1 LRSPARRP
9 KFEAMAGTL
18 PEETRDAPRQ
28 PRSSA
33 FLPEHIRVVGRMT
46 RPREQRPVHDTVDN
60 IADWL
65 LESPRQLSD
74 GIASFDEFAWR
85 LLAAGMPLL
94 RLTLHTPTLHPQF
107 LGTTITWWRDTGETV
122 QVMIAHEVGDA
133 IPHEKNP
140 VWRVCYGRETLRRRL
155 DLPDDELDF
164 GVLIELRERGGTDY
178 IAMPIDSAYAA
189 AYMLTFVTDRPLG
202 FREDELA
209 DLTRVGRRLSITAD
223 RHNQYWITHNL
234 LCAYLGANTGPKVL
248 TGQIRRG
255 TGMEL
260 TAVLWS
266 SDLRGFTERSDR
278 LPSERMIAILNALFE
293 AQAAEIRALG
303 GEILKFI
310 GDGLLAMFPIAET
323 DAVAAIA
330 KAAVAAARNAIAA
343 VAGCA
348 RRPEMQG
355 EPPLDIVIALHL
367 GTVHYGNI
375 GAADRLDFTVIGP
388 AVNLVSRIENA
399 AKTLGQPIVV
409 SADLAARL
417 DGVVSLGRHQLRG
430 LAEPQELFAP
440 A

>member
-1 LRSPARRP
+1 
-9 KFEAMAGTL
+9 
-18 PEETRDAPRQ
+18 
-28 PRSSA
+28 
-33 FLPEHIRVVGRMT
+33 MT
-46 RPREQRPVHDTVDN
+46 RPPERRPVHDTIDN

-65 LESPRQLSD
+65 LEWRQISE

-85 LLAAGMPLL
+85 LVAAGMPLL
-94 RLTLHTPTLHPQF
+94 RVTLHTATLHPQF
-107 LGTTITWWRDTGETV
+107 LGTTITWWRDTAETV
-122 QVMIAHEVGDA
+122 QVMIAHEVSDA
-133 IPHEKNP
+133 IPYEKNP
-140 VWRVCYGRETLRRRL
+140 VRRVCYGRETLRRRL

-164 GVLIELRERGGTDY
+164 EVLIELRERGGTDY

-189 AYMLTFVTDRPLG
+189 AYMLTFVTDRPCG

-209 DLTRVGRRLSITAD
+209 DLARVGRRLSIAAD

-255 TGMEL
+255 AGMAL

-278 LPSERMIAILNALFE
+278 LPSERMIALLNALFE
-293 AQAAEIRALG
+293 AQAAEIRAHG

-310 GDGLLAMFPIAET
+310 GDGLLAIFPIAET
-323 DAVAAIA
+323 DALATVATT
-330 KAAVAAARNAIAA
+330 AVAAARKAITA
-343 VAGCA
+343 VARLSDQPA
-348 RRPEMQG
+348 MDG
-355 EPPLDIVIALHL
+355 EPPLDIVIALHV
-367 GTVHYGNI
+367 GTAHYGNI

-399 AKTLGQPIVV
+399 AKMLGQPIVV
-409 SADLAARL
+409 SADLAAAL
-417 DGVVSLGRHQLRG
+417 DGFVSLGRHRLRG
-430 LAEPQELFAP
+430 LATPQELFAP

>member
-1 LRSPARRP
+1 
-9 KFEAMAGTL
+9 MAGTL
-18 PEETRDAPRQ
+18 PETTSDASRQ

-46 RPREQRPVHDTVDN
+46 RPPKRRPVHDTIDN

-65 LESPRQLSD
+65 LEWRQLSE

-85 LLAAGMPLL
+85 LVAAGMPLL
-94 RLTLHTPTLHPQF
+94 RVTLHTATLHPQF
-107 LGTTITWWRDTGETV
+107 LGTTITWWRDTAETV
-122 QVMIAHEVGDA
+122 QVMIAHEVSDT
-133 IPHEKNP
+133 IPYEKNP

-164 GVLIELRERGGTDY
+164 EVLIELRERGGTDY

-189 AYMLTFVTDRPLG
+189 AYMLTFVTDRPCG
-202 FREDELA
+202 FREEELA
-209 DLTRVGRRLSITAD
+209 DLARVGRRLSIAAD

-255 TGMEL
+255 AGMAL

-278 LPSERMIAILNALFE
+278 LPSERMIALLNALFE
-293 AQAAEIRALG
+293 AQAAEIRAHG

-310 GDGLLAMFPIAET
+310 GDGLLAIFPIAET
-323 DAVAAIA
+323 DAVATVATT
-330 KAAVAAARNAIAA
+330 AVAAARKAITA
-343 VAGCA
+343 VARLSDQPA
-348 RRPEMQG
+348 MEG
-355 EPPLDIVIALHL
+355 EPPLDIVIALHV
-367 GTVHYGNI
+367 GTAHYGNI

-399 AKTLGQPIVV
+399 AKMLGQPIVV
-409 SADLAARL
+409 SADLAAAL
-417 DGVVSLGRHQLRG
+417 DGFVSLGRHRLRG
-430 LAEPQELFAP
+430 LATPQELFAP

>member
-1 LRSPARRP
+1 
-9 KFEAMAGTL
+9 MTGTL
-18 PEETRDAPRQ
+18 LEKTRDASRQ

-46 RPREQRPVHDTVDN
+46 RPPERRPVHDTIDN

-65 LESPRQLSD
+65 LEWRQLSE

-85 LLAAGMPLL
+85 LVAAGTPLI
-94 RLTLHTPTLHPQF
+94 RVTLHTATLHPQF
-107 LGTTITWWRDTGETV
+107 IGSTITWWRDTGETV
-122 QVMIAHEVGDA
+122 QVMIAHEVADA
-133 IPHEKNP
+133 IPYEKNP
-140 VWRVCYGRETLRRRL
+140 VYRVCYGRETLRRRL

-164 GVLIELRERGGTDY
+164 EVLIELRERGGTDY

-189 AYMLTFVTDRPLG
+189 AYMLTFVTDRPRG

-209 DLTRVGRRLSITAD
+209 DLARVGRRLSIAAD
-223 RHNQYWITHNL
+223 RYNQYWITHNL

-278 LPSERMIAILNALFE
+278 LPSERMIALLNVLFE
-293 AQAAEIRALG
+293 AQAAAIRAHG

-310 GDGLLAMFPIAET
+310 GDGILAIFPIAET
-323 DAVAAIA
+323 DAVATVART
-330 KAAVAAARNAIAA
+330 AVAAARKAITA
-343 VAGCA
+343 VARLSDQPA
-348 RRPEMQG
+348 MEG
-355 EPPLDIVIALHL
+355 EPPLDIVIALHV
-367 GTVHYGNI
+367 GTAHYGNI

-399 AKTLGQPIVV
+399 AKMLGQPIVV
-409 SADLAARL
+409 SADLAAAL
-417 DGVVSLGRHQLRG
+417 DGFVSLGRHRLRG
-430 LAEPQELFAP
+430 LATPQELFAP
-440 A
+440 D

>member
-1 LRSPARRP
+1 
-9 KFEAMAGTL
+9 MAGTL
-18 PEETRDAPRQ
+18 PETTSDASRQ

-46 RPREQRPVHDTVDN
+46 RPPKRRPVHDTIDN

-65 LESPRQLSD
+65 LEWRQLSE

-85 LLAAGMPLL
+85 LVAAGMPLL
-94 RLTLHTPTLHPQF
+94 RVTLHTATLHPQF
-107 LGTTITWWRDTGETV
+107 LGTTITWWRDTAETV
-122 QVMIAHEVGDA
+122 QVMIAHEVSDA
-133 IPHEKNP
+133 IPYEKNP
-140 VWRVCYGRETLRRRL
+140 VRRVCYGRETLRRRL

-164 GVLIELRERGGTDY
+164 EVLIELRERGGTDY

-189 AYMLTFVTDRPLG
+189 AYMLTFVTDRPCG

-209 DLTRVGRRLSITAD
+209 DLARVGRRLSIAAD

-248 TGQIRRG
+248 TGQVRRG
-255 TGMEL
+255 AGMAL

-278 LPSERMIAILNALFE
+278 LPSERMIALLNALFE
-293 AQAAEIRALG
+293 AQAAEIRAHG

-310 GDGLLAMFPIAET
+310 GDGLLAIFPIAET
-323 DAVAAIA
+323 DAVATVATT
-330 KAAVAAARNAIAA
+330 AVAAARKAITA
-343 VAGCA
+343 VARLSDQPA
-348 RRPEMQG
+348 MEG
-355 EPPLDIVIALHL
+355 EPPLDIVIALHV
-367 GTVHYGNI
+367 GTAHYGNI

-399 AKTLGQPIVV
+399 AKMLGQPIVV
-409 SADLAARL
+409 SADLAAAL
-417 DGVVSLGRHQLRG
+417 DGFVSLGRHRLRG
-430 LAEPQELFAP
+430 LATPQELFAP

>member
-1 LRSPARRP
+1 
-9 KFEAMAGTL
+9 MAGTL
-18 PEETRDAPRQ
+18 PETTGEASRP
-28 PRSSA
+28 PRSTA
-33 FLPEHIRVVGRMT
+33 LPPEHIRVVERMT
-46 RPREQRPVHDTVDN
+46 RPPERRPAHDTIDN

-65 LESPRQLSD
+65 LESPRQISD
-74 GIASFDEFAWR
+74 GFASFDEFAWR
-85 LLAAGMPLL
+85 LVAAGMPLL
-94 RLTLHTPTLHPQF
+94 RVTLHTATLHPQF

-133 IPHEKNP
+133 IPYEKNP
-140 VWRVCYGRETLRRRL
+140 VRRVCYGRETLRRRL

-164 GVLIELRERGGTDY
+164 EVLIELRERGGTDY
-178 IAMPIDSAYAA
+178 LALPIDGADAA
-189 AYMLTFVTDRPLG
+189 AYMLTFVTNRPDG
-202 FREDELA
+202 FSDDELA
-209 DLTRVGRRLSITAD
+209 DLARVGRRLSIIID
-223 RHNQYWITHNL
+223 RHNQWWITHNL

-255 TGMEL
+255 TGMAL

-293 AQAAEIRALG
+293 AQAAEIRGHG

-310 GDGLLAMFPIAET
+310 GDGLLAIFPIAGAN
-323 DAVAAIA
+323 AVAAVA
-330 KAAVAAARNAIAA
+330 KTAVAAARSAIAA
-343 VAGCA
+343 VARLA
-348 RRPEMQG
+348 DHPAMEG
-355 EPPLDIVIALHL
+355 EPPLEIVIALHV

-399 AKTLGQPIVV
+399 AKMLGQPIVV
-409 SADLAARL
+409 SAELAAAL

-430 LAEPQELFAP
+430 LTAPQELFAP
-440 A
+440 N

>member
-1 LRSPARRP
+1 
-9 KFEAMAGTL
+9 MTGTL
-18 PEETRDAPRQ
+18 LEKTRDASRQ

-46 RPREQRPVHDTVDN
+46 RPPERRPVHDTIDN

-65 LESPRQLSD
+65 LEWRQLSE

-85 LLAAGMPLL
+85 LVAAGMPLI
-94 RLTLHTPTLHPQF
+94 RVTLHTATLHPQF
-107 LGTTITWWRDTGETV
+107 LGTTITWWRDTAETV

-133 IPHEKNP
+133 IPYEKNP
-140 VWRVCYGRETLRRRL
+140 VYRVCYGRETLRRRL

-164 GVLIELRERGGTDY
+164 EVLIELRERGGTDY

-189 AYMLTFVTDRPLG
+189 AYMLTFVTDRPRG

-209 DLTRVGRRLSITAD
+209 DLARVGRRLSIAAD

-278 LPSERMIAILNALFE
+278 LPSERMIALLNVLFE
-293 AQAAEIRALG
+293 AQAAEIRAHG

-310 GDGLLAMFPIAET
+310 GDGILAIFPIAEA
-323 DAVAAIA
+323 DAVATVART
-330 KAAVAAARNAIAA
+330 AVAAARKAITA
-343 VAGCA
+343 VARLA
-348 RRPEMQG
+348 DQPAMEG
-355 EPPLDIVIALHL
+355 EPPLDIVIALHV
-367 GTVHYGNI
+367 GTAHYGNI

-399 AKTLGQPIVV
+399 AKMLGQPIVV
-409 SADLAARL
+409 SADLAAAL
-417 DGVVSLGRHQLRG
+417 DGVVSLGRHRLRG
-430 LAEPQELFAP
+430 LATPQELFAP
-440 A
+440 D

>member
-1 LRSPARRP
+1 
-9 KFEAMAGTL
+9 MAGTL
-18 PEETRDAPRQ
+18 PETTSDASRQ

-46 RPREQRPVHDTVDN
+46 RPPKRRPVHDTIDN

-65 LESPRQLSD
+65 LEWRQLSE

-85 LLAAGMPLL
+85 LVAAGMPLL
-94 RLTLHTPTLHPQF
+94 RVTLHTATLHPQF
-107 LGTTITWWRDTGETV
+107 LGTTITWWRDTAETV
-122 QVMIAHEVGDA
+122 QVMIAHEVSDA
-133 IPHEKNP
+133 IPYEKNP
-140 VWRVCYGRETLRRRL
+140 VRRVCYGRETLRRRL

-164 GVLIELRERGGTDY
+164 EVLIELRERGGTDY

-189 AYMLTFVTDRPLG
+189 AYMLTFVTDRPCG

-209 DLTRVGRRLSITAD
+209 DLARVGRRLSIAAD

-255 TGMEL
+255 AGMTL

-278 LPSERMIAILNALFE
+278 LPSERMIALLNALFE
-293 AQAAEIRALG
+293 AQAAEIRAHG

-310 GDGLLAMFPIAET
+310 GDGLLAIFPIAET
-323 DAVAAIA
+323 DAVATVATT
-330 KAAVAAARNAIAA
+330 AVAAARKAITA
-343 VAGCA
+343 VARLSDQPA
-348 RRPEMQG
+348 MEG
-355 EPPLDIVIALHL
+355 EPPLDIVIALHV
-367 GTVHYGNI
+367 GTAHYGNI

-399 AKTLGQPIVV
+399 AKMLGQPIVV
-409 SADLAARL
+409 SADLAAAL
-417 DGVVSLGRHQLRG
+417 DGFVSLGRHRLRG
-430 LAEPQELFAP
+430 LATPQELFAP

>member
-1 LRSPARRP
+1 
-9 KFEAMAGTL
+9 MAGTL
-18 PEETRDAPRQ
+18 AETTSDASRQ

-46 RPREQRPVHDTVDN
+46 RPPERRPVHDTIDN

-65 LESPRQLSD
+65 LEWRELSE

-85 LLAAGMPLL
+85 LVAAGMPLL
-94 RLTLHTPTLHPQF
+94 RVTLHTATLHPQF
-107 LGTTITWWRDTGETV
+107 LGTTITWWRDTAETV
-122 QVMIAHEVGDA
+122 QVMIAHEVNDA
-133 IPHEKNP
+133 IPYEKNP

-155 DLPDDELDF
+155 DLADDELDF
-164 GVLIELRERGGTDY
+164 EVLIELRERGGTDY

-189 AYMLTFVTDRPLG
+189 AYMLTFVTDRPCG

-209 DLTRVGRRLSITAD
+209 DLARVGRRLSIAAD

-255 TGMEL
+255 AGMAL

-278 LPSERMIAILNALFE
+278 LPSERMIALLNALFE
-293 AQAAEIRALG
+293 AQAAEIRAHG

-310 GDGLLAMFPIAET
+310 GDGLLAIFPIAET
-323 DAVAAIA
+323 DAVATVATT
-330 KAAVAAARNAIAA
+330 AVAAARKAITA
-343 VAGCA
+343 VARLSDQPA
-348 RRPEMQG
+348 MEG
-355 EPPLDIVIALHL
+355 EPPLDIVIALHV
-367 GTVHYGNI
+367 GTAHYGNI

-399 AKTLGQPIVV
+399 AKMLGQPIVV
-409 SADLAARL
+409 SADLAAAL
-417 DGVVSLGRHQLRG
+417 DGFVSLGRHRLRG
-430 LAEPQELFAP
+430 LATPQELFAP

>member
-1 LRSPARRP
+1 
-9 KFEAMAGTL
+9 MTGTL
-18 PEETRDAPRQ
+18 LEKARDASRQ

-46 RPREQRPVHDTVDN
+46 RPPERRPVHDTIDN

-65 LESPRQLSD
+65 LEWRQLSE

-85 LLAAGMPLL
+85 LVAAGMPLI
-94 RLTLHTPTLHPQF
+94 RVTLHTATLHPQF
-107 LGTTITWWRDTGETV
+107 LGTTITWWRDTAETA

-133 IPHEKNP
+133 IPYEKNP
-140 VWRVCYGRETLRRRL
+140 VYRVCYGRETLRRRL

-164 GVLIELRERGGTDY
+164 EVLIELRERGGTDY

-189 AYMLTFVTDRPLG
+189 AYMLTFVTDRPRG

-209 DLTRVGRRLSITAD
+209 DLARVGRRLSIAAD
-223 RHNQYWITHNL
+223 RHNQYWITHQL

-278 LPSERMIAILNALFE
+278 LPSERMIALLNVLFE
-293 AQAAEIRALG
+293 AQAAEIRAHG

-310 GDGLLAMFPIAET
+310 GDGILAIFPIAEA
-323 DAVAAIA
+323 DAVATVART
-330 KAAVAAARNAIAA
+330 AVATARKAITA
-343 VAGCA
+343 VARLA
-348 RRPEMQG
+348 DQPAMEG
-355 EPPLDIVIALHL
+355 EPPLDIVIALHV
-367 GTVHYGNI
+367 GTAHYGNI

-399 AKTLGQPIVV
+399 AKMLGQPIVV
-409 SADLAARL
+409 SADLAAAL
-417 DGVVSLGRHQLRG
+417 DGVVSLGRHRLRG
-430 LAEPQELFAP
+430 LATPQELFAP
-440 A
+440 D